1 MAGDCLDLKPDVIS
15 ILIGINDCW
24 RRYDRND
31 PTPAEKFED
40 DYRIILNRI
49 KENLNSR
56 IILIEPFLL
65 HYPEDRIQWREDLDP
80 KISVVRKLA
89 KEFNTYFIP
98 MDEIFAQAA
107 KAKEPAYWAADG
119 VHPTLPGHALIA
131 KSWLD
136 MVESIGI

>member
-1 MAGDCLDLKPDVIS
+1 M
-15 ILIGINDCW
+15 
-24 RRYDRND
+24 
-31 PTPAEKFED
+31 
-40 DYRIILNRI
+40 
-49 KENLNSR
+49 NSR

-98 MDEIFAQAA
+98 MDEIFAKAA
-107 KAKEPAYWAADG
+107 EAKEPAYWAADG

-136 MVESIGI
+136 IVESIGM